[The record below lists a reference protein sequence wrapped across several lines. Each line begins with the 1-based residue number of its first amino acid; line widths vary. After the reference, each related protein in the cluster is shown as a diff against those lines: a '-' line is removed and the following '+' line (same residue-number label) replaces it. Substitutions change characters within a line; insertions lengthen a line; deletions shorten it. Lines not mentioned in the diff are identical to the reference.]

1 MTIRIL
7 SKETLG
13 DYNAREQDNLIL
25 IDKPPDW
32 TSFDVVKKIRN
43 IGRFRKVGHAGTLDP
58 FATGLLVLGT
68 EKYTR
73 RLQTVTASDKV
84 YEGVIVFG
92 EERDTCD
99 ITGKIVR
106 TVRLDRID
114 PALVD
119 QKVSDMTGASEQV
132 PPMYSAR
139 KIGGQ
144 RLYAMARKGIEVAR
158 EPRPVFINAFRV
170 TEYGDRSISF
180 YIECSKGTYIR
191 TVAHDL
197 GQACGYG
204 AYLSSLRRV
213 AVDGFDV
220 TNALTIDEFQHFWKA
235 LN

>member
-99 ITGKIVR
+99 VTGKIVR

-119 QKVSDMTGASEQV
+119 QKVSDMTGALEQV

-213 AVDGFDV
+213 AVDGVDV

>member
-1 MTIRIL
+1 
-7 SKETLG
+7 
-13 DYNAREQDNLIL
+13 
-25 IDKPPDW
+25 
-32 TSFDVVKKIRN
+32 
-43 IGRFRKVGHAGTLDP
+43 
-58 FATGLLVLGT
+58 
-68 EKYTR
+68 
-73 RLQTVTASDKV
+73 
-84 YEGVIVFG
+84 
-92 EERDTCD
+92 
-99 ITGKIVR
+99 
-106 TVRLDRID
+106 
-114 PALVD
+114 
-119 QKVSDMTGASEQV
+119 MTGASEQV